1 MIMTNEELR
10 KVQLIQLSIT
20 KEIKRICDKH
30 SIKYILDSGT
40 LLGAVRHGGF
50 IPWDDDMDIGMTREN
65 YNRFLEVAKRELGND
80 YFLQTWETD
89 ANYPMPFAKVRL
101 NGTKYIENV
110 FEKAQ
115 MHQGIYVDIFP
126 YDVWPQKKSKQ
137 KKLWRKRLYLQAM
150 IMMKC
155 HYLKFKSDALWKY
168 FLKTIMLTFIKF
180 ISLFYSK
187 KRLIERY
194 ENMAEKYNQLES
206 DNVYEQT
213 VNFKFG
219 YWVLPKTCL
228 EKSIE
233 LQFEDESFK
242 CPANYDEYLSTV
254 YGDYMKLPSEE
265 KRAKGHNIIE
275 VDFGDAED
283 CSCETKSN

>member
-1 MIMTNEELR
+1 MDNEVLR
-10 KVQLIQLSIT
+10 KVQLTQLSIA
-20 KEIKRICDKH
+20 KEIKRVCDKH
-30 SIKYILDSGT
+30 DIDYFLDSGT

-65 YNRFLEVAKRELGND
+65 YNRFLDVAKTELGAG

-89 ANYPMPFAKVRL
+89 ANYPMPFAKIRL

-115 MHQGIYVDIFP
+115 MHQGIYVDILP
-126 YDVWPQKKSKQ
+126 YDAWPQKKSKQ

-155 HYLKFKSDALWKY
+155 HYLKFKSDAAWKY
-168 FLKTIMLTFIKF
+168 FLKAIMLTFIKF
-180 ISLFYSK
+180 LSLFYSK
-187 KRLIERY
+187 KGLIKRY
-194 ENMAEKYNQLES
+194 EKMAEKYNQLES

-219 YWVLPKTCL
+219 YWVLPKTCFTN
-228 EKSIE
+228 SVE
-233 LQFEDESFK
+233 LQFEDDVFK
-242 CPANYDEYLSTV
+242 CPINYDEYLSTA
-254 YGDYMKLPSEE
+254 YGDYMKLPPEE

-275 VDFGDAED
+275 VDFGDAEIGK
-283 CSCETKSN
+283 CGAKSN

>member
-1 MIMTNEELR
+1 MDNEVLR
-10 KVQLIQLSIT
+10 KVQLTQLSIA
-20 KEIKRICDKH
+20 KEIKRVCDKH
-30 SIKYILDSGT
+30 NIDYFLDSGT

-65 YNRFLEVAKRELGND
+65 YNRFLEVAETELGEN

-89 ANYPMPFAKVRL
+89 ANYPMPFAKIRL

-126 YDVWPQKKSKQ
+126 YDVWPQKRSKQ
-137 KKLWRKRLYLQAM
+137 KKLWRKRLFLQAM

-155 HYLKFKSDALWKY
+155 HYLKFKSDAAWKY
-168 FLKTIMLTFIKF
+168 ILKAIMLTFIKF
-180 ISLFYSK
+180 LSLFYTK
-187 KRLIERY
+187 KEL
-194 ENMAEKYNQLES
+194 MKKYDSMVAKFNQVES

-233 LQFEDESFK
+233 LQFEDEVFK
-242 CPANYDEYLSTV
+242 CPSNYDEYLSTA
-254 YGDYMKLPSEE
+254 YGDYMKLPPEE

-275 VDFGDAED
+275 VDFGDAENSTGD
-283 CSCETKSN
+283 AKSN